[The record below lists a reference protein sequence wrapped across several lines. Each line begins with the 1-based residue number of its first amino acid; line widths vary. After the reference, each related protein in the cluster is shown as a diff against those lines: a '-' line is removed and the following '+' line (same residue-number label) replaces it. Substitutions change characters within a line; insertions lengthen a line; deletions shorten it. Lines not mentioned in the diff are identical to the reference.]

1 MGTYWLMDTRFDWNS
16 EKNRRLIETR
26 GVSFERI
33 VSAIE
38 RGGVVDVLDHPDR
51 ERYAGQRI
59 YVVELDRYMH
69 LVPFVDGADGV
80 RFLKT
85 IIPSRKATRDYQR
98 RPSP

>member
-1 MGTYWLMDTRFDWNS
+1 MGVYWLMNTRFDWNS

-38 RGGVVDVLDHPDR
+38 RGGVVDVLDHPDQ

-69 LVPFVDGADGV
+69 LVPFVIGAGGT
-80 RFLKT
+80 RYLKT